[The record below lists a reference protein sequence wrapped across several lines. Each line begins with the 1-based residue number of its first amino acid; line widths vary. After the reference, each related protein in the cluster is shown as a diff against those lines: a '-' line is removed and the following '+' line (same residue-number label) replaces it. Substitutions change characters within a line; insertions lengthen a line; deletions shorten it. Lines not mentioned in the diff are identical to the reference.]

1 MAAYVD
7 YQRKNF
13 LIIDQFLARGYLDH
27 SPDTFYNSVTRLLP
41 STSLYINHAIQPERY
56 YCFGDQLISEQ
67 IETECQKVEFF
78 NYILKKNFESHYDSS
93 VPIAIPVSSGVDSS
107 GLVAG
112 ACYSKTPTCGFTLR
126 VPGSIDES
134 VEAYDTCQ
142 LAGINH
148 QKVDFTTLDISQL
161 LIDAIKVNGEPIFGL
176 PEAYQFGLR
185 RHVRSCGYKVLLS
198 GDGGDELYGGTDL
211 RYEYLLSMLLDNR
224 KSDFC
229 SLMRSF
235 QEKKTNRFVWYK

>member
-1 MAAYVD
+1 M
-7 YQRKNF
+7 
-13 LIIDQFLARGYLDH
+13 
-27 SPDTFYNSVTRLLP
+27 SV
-41 STSLYINHAIQPERY
+41 
-56 YCFGDQLISEQ
+56 
-67 IETECQKVEFF
+67 
-78 NYILKKNFESHYDSS
+78 
-93 VPIAIPVSSGVDSS
+93 
-107 GLVAG
+107 
-112 ACYSKTPTCGFTLR
+112 
-126 VPGSIDES
+126 
-134 VEAYDTCQ
+134 
-142 LAGINH
+142 AGINH

-235 QEKKTNRFVWYK
+235 QEKKNAIDSSGLSSELRGFSSFLVSRESSFINSKPPLLNVDTHNLRSTIFRQIGRFLYGGRFRVP